1 MAKYFLNSKISAY
14 GEANGYVDLAALAAN
29 FPHISCRE
37 AEFIKYEMELKNGSE
52 YYYYDNDG
60 KEYSE
65 SERDSKVEEIQEKLE
80 ELEDKKYKYEAMLE
94 ESQSQHRIDRLEKL
108 IETLDDS
115 IYELNDE
122 LYTLEQP
129 EEHTIFR
136 FEIIDR
142 SGCEMLS
149 EYTDEIVYYI
159 PDLDVYLWG
168 ITHCNIGWTEV
179 LTPIPIP

>member
-29 FPHISCRE
+29 FSHIRCR
-37 AEFIKYEMELKNGSE
+37 ADGLLDYEMELKNGSE

-60 KEYSE
+60 KAYSE
-65 SERDSKVEEIQEKLE
+65 SERDDKVEEIQEKIE
-80 ELEDKKYKYEAMLE
+80 ELEDKKFEYETMLE
-94 ESQSQHRIDRLEKL
+94 ASQSQHRLDRLEKL
-108 IETLDDS
+108 IETLDDA
-115 IYELNDE
+115 IYGLNDE
-122 LYTLEQP
+122 LSTLEQP
-129 EEHTIFR
+129 EGKTVFS

-142 SGCEMLS
+142 SGYEMLS

-168 ITHCNIGWTEV
+168 ITHCGIGWTEV